1 MCWWWCRRLCSSVR
15 LWLIPF
21 VGLSVYAHAKSNC
34 GVWVWC
40 NHRREEVL
48 GCVEMSVRTLFH
60 DVVAMIRGFKPLSKI
75 IFGKT

>member
-1 MCWWWCRRLCSSVR
+1 MCTGKSCCC
-15 LWLIPF
+15 F
-21 VGLSVYAHAKSNC
+21 VNVSNC

-60 DVVAMIRGFKPLSKI
+60 DVVAMSRGFKPLSKI